1 MLRILD
7 TTQTCIPMGRP
18 KEHLFSPEDFQ
29 KLSREERQLRGR
41 MSTLKRMIE
50 KREGEI
56 ENLKPSIMKEVNKLM
71 KPISKREKEIKDCK
85 EEIEQLKTQIQSF
98 DFEFP
103 SFRVEN
109 YSNGGGD
116 YYRGVWYVNSK
127 KYQLY
132 LGSEKKVVQR
142 VKSVH
147 PDYDSKKYDE
157 KMKLV
162 EDVYLNDLQLKY
174 WKDQYGEFKEGN

>member
-1 MLRILD
+1 
-7 TTQTCIPMGRP
+7 MGRP
-18 KEHLFSPEDFQ
+18 KKHQFSPEDFQ

-50 KREGEI
+50 KREDEI
-56 ENLKPSIMKEVNKLM
+56 MNLKPSIMKEVDKLM
-71 KPISKREKEIKDCK
+71 KPIIRKEKEIKSCQ
-85 EEIEQLKTQIQSF
+85 EEIDQLKTKIQSF

-109 YSNGGGD
+109 YTNGGGD

-132 LGSEKKVVQR
+132 LGSEKKVLNR
-142 VKSVH
+142 VKTVH
-147 PDYDSKKYDE
+147 PEYETKSYDE

-162 EDVYLNDLQLKY
+162 EDVYLNDLQMKY
-174 WKDQYGEFKEGN
+174 WKDQYGEFKEGT

>member
-1 MLRILD
+1 
-7 TTQTCIPMGRP
+7 MGRP
-18 KEHLFSPEDFQ
+18 KTKDFSSEKFQ
-29 KLSREERQLRGR
+29 ELSREERQLRGR

-71 KPISKREKEIKDCK
+71 KPISRREKEIKDCR
-85 EEIEQLKTQIQSF
+85 EEIDQLKNKIQSF
-98 DFEFP
+98 NFEFP

-109 YSNGGGD
+109 YTNGGGD

-127 KYQLY
+127 KCQLY
-132 LGSEKKVVQR
+132 LGSEKKVIKR
-142 VKSVH
+142 VKSIY
-147 PDYDSKKYDE
+147 PDYDSKKYHE
-157 KMKLV
+157 KMELV
-162 EDVYLNDLQLKY
+162 EDVYLKDLQLKY

>member
-1 MLRILD
+1 
-7 TTQTCIPMGRP
+7 MGRP

-50 KREGEI
+50 KREDEI
-56 ENLKPSIMKEVNKLM
+56 MKLKPSIMKEVDKLM
-71 KPISKREKEIKDCK
+71 KPISKRETEIGMYL
-85 EEIEQLKTQIQSF
+85 EEIDQLKNKIQSF

-109 YSNGGGD
+109 YTNGGGD

-132 LGSEKKVVQR
+132 LGSEKKVMNR

-147 PDYDSKKYDE
+147 PEYETKSYDE

-162 EDVYLNDLQLKY
+162 EDVYLTDLQMKY
-174 WKDQYGEFKEGN
+174 WKDQYGEFKEGS